1 MSDDQQDDQPDE
13 EQERARR
20 RTHLIALGVIVLLV
34 IGGIWLASLLRS
46 ASNIQ
51 DCVMS
56 GRTNCVRI
64 N

>member
-1 MSDDQQDDQPDE
+1 MSENHQDDE
-13 EQERARR
+13 EEARARR
-20 RTHLIALGVIVLLV
+20 RLHLIALLGIAVLV
-34 IGGIWLASLLRS
+34 IGGIWLAHVLGA
-46 ASNIQ
+46 ASQIQ